1 MFGGKFS
8 LSKFSLRGDAE
19 LNARIDVFYSE
30 AVRSLISGGQNSL
43 ADANFRENTGESLLL
58 TRGYKFENTFREQMQ
73 NATSLNVDFRFLLSV
88 NEIVN
93 SEINIF
99 ADYTIALELAEQVN
113 LSALEGVLNFR
124 LHQDFRDEI
133 DNQTVG
139 GNNFEFDLDVIC
151 NVDSTVLAVM
161 YTLVNMNALELIR
174 SDIFGSNDVSVNIP
188 YDETLTAIVHL
199 GGNFAFK
206 QNFTAAVNE
215 LSNLSSNTQ
224 LIHGYKEAV
233 FMSSS
238 VDLTA
243 EESFTVNVTIPRG
256 AELRI
261 DSDNFIVTLD
271 GVSILHLHTGDFI
284 NISRGSLELMVDS
297 GNPLSGELVYTE
309 RYL

>member
-58 TRGYKFENTFREQMQ
+58 TRGYKFENTFREQVQ
-73 NATSLNVDFRFLLSV
+73 NVTSLNVDFRLLLSV
-88 NEIVN
+88 NEIV
-93 SEINIF
+93 SGEIDIF
-99 ADYTIALELAEQVN
+99 ADYMIMLELAEQVN

-124 LHQDFRDEI
+124 LQQDFRDEI
-133 DNQTVG
+133 NNQTVG
-139 GNNFEFDLDVIC
+139 GNNFEFDLDVVC
-151 NVDSTVLAVM
+151 SVDSTVLAVM

-199 GGNFAFK
+199 GGNFAFR
-206 QNFTAAVNE
+206 QNFADAVNE

-224 LIHGYKEAV
+224 LIHAYKEAV

-238 VDLTA
+238 VDLTT
-243 EESFTVNVTIPRG
+243 EESLTVNVTIPRG

-271 GVSILHLHTGDFI
+271 GVNILHLHTGDFI